1 MWASFLLLSLPGGSP
16 NQKSSVSGG
25 LTNLLWATGIARWS
39 QPGYSLLFHNIQP
52 VSIMKISE
60 YTKARLAVSF
70 FFAASTIFY
79 AILLSRMPALKSQ
92 VGADE
97 AEVGLIILSM
107 GLCGFAALLGSAR
120 ALRCFGSGRLCR
132 WSAALM
138 VVSLLVA
145 MFAVNVWQLAIGVGI
160 FGFFMGMLDAC
171 VNTQG
176 MLIEKHF
183 SRPSM
188 SFLHAFYGF
197 GIFLGSASGSVFSSL
212 SLSPLP
218 NVAFFAALFFLLFLP
233 ACRSLQHEDEPQAG
247 RGGTK
252 ESGRIPLFVIGCGLG
267 YLLIEAVEGSSG
279 DWGSLYLFSVKG
291 ADEKTAALA
300 YGAYGSAA
308 AVCRLFGDRM
318 RARFGDRT
326 LSVAGSAI
334 AFCGLAVTLFAGNP
348 LICLAGYAILGAGIS
363 PVGPIF
369 FSQAGRCPG
378 VSLERASSAVSVL
391 AYSSLLLF
399 PPLLGGIAKLVGL
412 ATALLLPFVLCF
424 ALIPWTFF
432 LLKGRR

>member
-1 MWASFLLLSLPGGSP
+1 MGPSCA
-16 NQKSSVSGG
+16 
-25 LTNLLWATGIARWS
+25 GIARWS
-39 QPGYSLLFHNIQP
+39 RPGYSLLFSNIQP

-97 AEVGLIILSM
+97 AEVGLIILSL

-334 AFCGLAVTLFAGNP
+334 AFCGLAVALFAGNP
-348 LICLAGYAILGAGIS
+348 LICLAGYAILGAG
-363 PVGPIF
+363 
-369 FSQAGRCPG
+369 QG
-378 VSLERASSAVSVL
+378 VPQIRAVSVDAQNAPEAFPEPGRGGGGGEAGL
-391 AYSSLLLF
+391 KHHARLHAGPGQRGQREKEGRSLGEGVQL
-399 PPLLGGIAKLVGL
+399 PRTEGIE
-412 ATALLLPFVLCF
+412 ALSERPGPGAEACHGEDNEQNEDESQEK
-424 ALIPWTFF
+424 AA
-432 LLKGRR
+432 

>member
-1 MWASFLLLSLPGGSP
+1 
-16 NQKSSVSGG
+16 
-25 LTNLLWATGIARWS
+25 
-39 QPGYSLLFHNIQP
+39 
-52 VSIMKISE
+52 MKISE

-176 MLIEKHF
+176 LLIEKHF

-247 RGGTK
+247 RGGAK

-267 YLLIEAVEGSSG
+267 YLLI
-279 DWGSLYLFSVKG
+279 
-291 ADEKTAALA
+291 
-300 YGAYGSAA
+300 
-308 AVCRLFGDRM
+308 
-318 RARFGDRT
+318 
-326 LSVAGSAI
+326 
-334 AFCGLAVTLFAGNP
+334 
-348 LICLAGYAILGAGIS
+348 
-363 PVGPIF
+363 
-369 FSQAGRCPG
+369 
-378 VSLERASSAVSVL
+378 
-391 AYSSLLLF
+391 
-399 PPLLGGIAKLVGL
+399 AK
-412 ATALLLPFVLCF
+412 
-424 ALIPWTFF
+424 
-432 LLKGRR
+432 